1 MKKRRWKKALALA
14 VAAAL
19 FLQGV
24 PVQFSGTVR
33 AQEPGDAQEPGEEN
47 GADAL
52 EEDVERLLD
61 FVKEKWDAGE
71 FSDGDGIEDALAQG
85 EAQFGVTLGE
95 ETREQL
101 ADALEKLDSL
111 GLSHETA
118 IETAKKLCRAHGAQ
132 IAQSLQDFCDRYGE
146 ELTGNAEAFVREQL
160 TGPLQE
166 AVKEQLVEPAKDAV
180 KAAVKETARDFWR
193 DLKESVRSFF
203 RNLFS

>member
-24 PVQFSGTVR
+24 PARFSGTAR
-33 AQEPGDAQEPGEEN
+33 AQEPGEEN
-47 GADAL
+47 GAGAL
-52 EEDVERLLD
+52 DEDVERLLD

-71 FSDGDGIEDALAQG
+71 FSDGDGIEDVLAQG

-101 ADALEKLDSL
+101 AAALEKLDSL

-118 IETAKKLCRAHGAQ
+118 IETAKKLYRAQGAQ

-203 RNLFS
+203 RDLFS

>member
-24 PVQFSGTVR
+24 SARFSGTVR

-47 GADAL
+47 GAGAL
-52 EEDVERLLD
+52 DEDVERLLD

-71 FSDGDGIEDALAQG
+71 FSDGDGIEDVLVQG

-101 ADALEKLDSL
+101 AAALEKLDSL

-118 IETAKKLCRAHGAQ
+118 IETAKKLYRAQGAQ
-132 IAQSLQDFCDRYGE
+132 LAQSLQDFCDRYGE

-166 AVKEQLVEPAKDAV
+166 AVKEQLVEPAKDTV

-203 RNLFS
+203 RDLFS

>member
-24 PVQFSGTVR
+24 PVQFSGTAR
-33 AQEPGDAQEPGEEN
+33 AQESGEEN
-47 GADAL
+47 GAGTLD
-52 EEDVERLLD
+52 EDVERLLD

-71 FSDGDGIEDALAQG
+71 FSDGDSIEDVLAQG

-101 ADALEKLDSL
+101 AAALEKLDSL

-118 IETAKKLCRAHGAQ
+118 IETAKKLYRAHGAQ

-146 ELTGNAEAFVREQL
+146 ELTGNAEAFVKEQL

>member
-24 PVQFSGTVR
+24 PARFSGTAR

-47 GADAL
+47 GAGAL
-52 EEDVERLLD
+52 DEDVERLLD

-71 FSDGDGIEDALAQG
+71 FSDGDGIEDVLAQG

-101 ADALEKLDSL
+101 AAALEKLDSL

-118 IETAKKLCRAHGAQ
+118 IETAKKLYRAQGAQ

-146 ELTGNAEAFVREQL
+146 ELTG
-160 TGPLQE
+160 PLQE
-166 AVKEQLVEPAKDAV
+166 AVKEQLVEPARDAV

-203 RNLFS
+203 RDLFS